1 DGRRHAAR
9 AEPEHARALEIADS
23 VELDLEWPDPDR
35 RHGRGELE
43 RFRLEHAEKRDRKM
57 QIPLRRRTAAR
68 AAHRVAARALDRTA
82 RRVVRPER
90 EEDAAAGRR
99 LVRARLVV
107 PGAAAALR
115 RVDPRLPL
123 RLVAISG
130 LGRRS
135 ALRVRT
141 RFAALR

>member
-1 DGRRHAAR
+1 
-9 AEPEHARALEIADS
+9 
-23 VELDLEWPDPDR
+23 
-35 RHGRGELE
+35 
-43 RFRLEHAEKRDRKM
+43 
-57 QIPLRRRTAAR
+57 
-68 AAHRVAARALDRTA
+68 
-82 RRVVRPER
+82 
-90 EEDAAAGRR
+90 R

-141 RFAALR
+141 RFAALRRGDQPLERARDGLPPHAFAVAVEMPPLGRRAVRTGPCEPDGPDRLLGRAAARAGDPADRD